1 MKRIT
6 LVILIVLTA
15 FLIGATAPPK
25 KYPAQ
30 TGTYKVNQKSSSKSS
45 AKGVG
50 GICFIDTSQY

>member
-6 LVILIVLTA
+6 LVILIVLTV
-15 FLIGATAPPK
+15 FLLGATTSPK

-30 TGTYKVNQKSSSKSS
+30 TGTYKVGKYNKSS
-45 AKGVG
+45 AKGAG